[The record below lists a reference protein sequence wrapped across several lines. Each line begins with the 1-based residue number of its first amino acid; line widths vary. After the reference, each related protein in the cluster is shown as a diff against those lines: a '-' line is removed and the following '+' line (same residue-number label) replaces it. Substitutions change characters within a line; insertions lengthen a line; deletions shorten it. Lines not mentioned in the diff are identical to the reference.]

1 LKLLVEKGKATDHG
15 TALVSWVGL
24 TFVRHNPAG
33 PLEET
38 SMS

>member
-15 TALVSWVGL
+15 AALAPGAIAAL
-24 TFVRHNPAG
+24 AHYNPAG
-33 PLEET
+33 RMEET